1 MRTLLTTTTTIAIMH
16 VFNINTIFNI
26 TTNSTKIK
34 LNNDIMI
41 YESQMN
47 VSIIKIVIKKKS
59 LL

>member
-41 YESQMN
+41 HKSQMN